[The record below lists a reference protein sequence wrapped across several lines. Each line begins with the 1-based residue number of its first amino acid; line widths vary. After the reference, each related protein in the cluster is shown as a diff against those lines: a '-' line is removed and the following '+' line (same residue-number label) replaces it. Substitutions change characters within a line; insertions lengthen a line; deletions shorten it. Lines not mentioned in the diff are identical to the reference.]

1 MAVTL
6 EMLKEHLRID
16 EGMEDSMLSFYLDTA
31 KKYVKN
37 ATGTES
43 DHLVLIV
50 ASIFYEYRVSED
62 EMRKAFDA
70 LTPLLVQE
78 AMTNGAAVNESV

>member
-1 MAVTL
+1 MAVSL

-16 EGMEDSMLSFYLDTA
+16 ESVEDYMLSFYLDTA
-31 KKYVKN
+31 KRYVKN
-37 ATGTES
+37 ATGTEP
-43 DHLVLIV
+43 DHLILIA

-78 AMTNGAAVNESV
+78 AMMNGTAADESV

>member
-1 MAVTL
+1 MAVSL
-6 EMLKEHLRID
+6 EILKEHLRID
-16 EGMEDSMLSFYLDTA
+16 ESVEDSMLSFYLDTA
-31 KKYVKN
+31 KRYVKN

-50 ASIFYEYRVSED
+50 ASIFYEYRVSD
-62 EMRKAFDA
+62 ENMRKAFDA

-78 AMTNGAAVNESV
+78 AITQEGGTV